1 MKNSKL
7 KFSLLLIS
15 LTLLVSIRPALA
27 ANQYSVDP
35 GAQFRWDAT
44 KYYFMKDGLGLGS
57 DLEYTHNYFL
67 EFDFTN
73 WAGLSGAEYLN
84 GTINNNG
91 TVYDGELS
99 HATYYFGTPS
109 QSWVTVIIDTSGPY
123 PVHVYLV
130 CNTEINQ
137 TTKPDL
143 QDLADNSWLTF
154 GEAPTNNFS
163 LTGTYIDGDATSI
176 YTGNI
181 RFNSDKVL
189 SYVFDEMVTINNTND
204 VTMYIERYIWALYT
218 PETPSSPNGGIIP
231 GFSIFSLVTAI
242 SLGIILIG
250 RKKKVINSVK
260 LK

>member
-1 MKNSKL
+1 MKNSKSA
-7 KFSLLLIS
+7 FFLLLIS
-15 LTLLVSIRPALA
+15 LTLIVSIRPAMA
-27 ANQYSVDP
+27 ANQYSVNP
-35 GAQFRWDAT
+35 GANFRWDAT

-57 DLEYTHNYFL
+57 DLSYTHHYFL
-67 EFDFTN
+67 EFNFTN

-84 GTINNNG
+84 GTVNNNG
-91 TVYDGELS
+91 TVYDGEIS

-109 QSWVTVIIDTSGPY
+109 QSWVTEIIDIPGTY

-130 CNTEINQ
+130 CNTEIEQ

-143 QDLADNSWLTF
+143 QDLADNSWLNF

-163 LTGTYIDGDATSI
+163 LTGTYVDGDETDI

-189 SYVFDEMVTINNTND
+189 SYVFDEMVSKDIGIIQY
-204 VTMYIERYIWALYT
+204 VERYTWTLTYT
-218 PETPSSPNGGIIP
+218 AGTPPTPNGDGIP
-231 GFSIFSLVTAI
+231 GFSIISIIAAI
-242 SLGIILIG
+242 TIGIIIVL
-250 RKKKVINSVK
+250 RKKLGRN